1 VQIEAPS
8 ACSRAAVS
16 RAPRMAA
23 ASAWSLYGKQS
34 VNTGS
39 WLKRQDGGYFN
50 PSIADPNAL
59 PDDSR

>member
-1 VQIEAPS
+1 
-8 ACSRAAVS
+8 
-16 RAPRMAA
+16 MAA